1 LQSEFNQFNLAPAVK
16 QGLASLGFKHPTPI
30 QEHAIPIVLEGRD
43 AILQAK
49 TGSGKTL
56 AFGLPILSMLKPKSK
71 PQALVVL
78 PTREL
83 AIQVRDALASVSGN
97 SPLRTL
103 AIYGGV
109 GLGPQEKAL
118 ADGIDV
124 VIGTPGRLKDLITR
138 GSLDLSRAHL
148 LVLDE
153 ADEMLDMGF
162 RRDIE
167 FLLGKLT
174 SRKQTLILSATM
186 PEAIKAIANR
196 YLTNPAVVGLVQHE
210 ATPDEISHHFV
221 RVKTDRRLDALTT
234 LIRNESP
241 ERAIIFTR
249 MKHETKR
256 LALKLER
263 VMGVEFGF
271 LNGNM
276 SQNARNR
283 MMDRFRSGE
292 IQYLI
297 ATDVAARGIDVEGLT
312 HVFHYAVPNV
322 VEAYIHR
329 SGRTGRA
336 GKEGKTI
343 CLVTPDDAEAFKA
356 ILKRVPCEEI
366 RLELP
371 EQTEHVDSDADER
384 RSAPRGRQ
392 PVARSVAR
400 TPDVRQAAPEDWK
413 KFKLSLP
420 KLRDTSEDGLRQWL
434 VQRTG
439 VASAAIRVITVA
451 PDHAIVEVSSRSSER
466 FKQAIQRPRANDAQP
481 QVTRPHGA
489 RPEGQRSEVQRPEGQ
504 QTRGS
509 QTRGSQTRGSQSR
522 GSQPQGRR

>member
-1 LQSEFNQFNLAPAVK
+1 MQPEFNQFNLSPAVK
-16 QGLASLGFKHPTPI
+16 QGLAALGFKTPTPI

-71 PQALVVL
+71 PQVLVVL

-83 AIQVRDALASVSGN
+83 AIQVRDALASVSGS
-97 SPLRTL
+97 SPLRML
-103 AIYGGV
+103 AVYGGV

-118 ADGIDV
+118 TEGVDI
-124 VIGTPGRLKDLITR
+124 VIGTPGRLKDLINR
-138 GSLDLSRAHL
+138 QSLDLSRAHL

-162 RRDIE
+162 RRDID
-167 FLLGKLT
+167 FLLAKLT

-186 PEAIKAIANR
+186 PEAIKAIAHQH
-196 YLTNPAVVGLVQHE
+196 LKDPAVVGLVQQDV
-210 ATPDEISHHFV
+210 TPSEISHHFV

-234 LIRNESP
+234 LIRTESP

-256 LALKLER
+256 LAQKLER
-263 VMGVEFGF
+263 LMGFEFGF

-283 MMDRFRSGE
+283 MLERFRSGE
-292 IQYLI
+292 LNYLI
-297 ATDVAARGIDVEGLT
+297 ATDVAARGLDIEGLT

-343 CLVTPDDAEAFKA
+343 CLVTPDDADAFKA

-366 RLELP
+366 RIELP
-371 EQTEHVDSDADER
+371 EASESDGFTEPPR
-384 RSAPRGRQ
+384 RPATPR
-392 PVARSVAR
+392 S
-400 TPDVRQAAPEDWK
+400 RQATPAATDDWK

-420 KLRDTSEDGLRQWL
+420 KLRDASEEGLRQWL

-439 VASAAIRVITVA
+439 IAPAAIRVMTIG
-451 PDHAIVEVSSRSSER
+451 PDHAIVEVAARNSER
-466 FKQAIQRPRANDAQP
+466 FKQAIQRPHTQGN
-481 QVTRPHGA
+481 RPHGA
-489 RPEGQRSEVQRPEGQ
+489 RQGHRPDGQRAEGQRPEGPRHDRAKGPE
-504 QTRGS
+504 T
-509 QTRGSQTRGSQSR
+509 R

>member
-1 LQSEFNQFNLAPAVK
+1 MQPEFNQFNLSPAIK
-16 QGLASLGFKHPTPI
+16 QGLAALGFKTPTPI
-30 QEHAIPIVLEGRD
+30 QEHAIPIVLSGRD

-56 AFGLPILSMLKPKSK
+56 AFGLPIMSMLKPKSK

-83 AIQVRDALASVSGN
+83 AIQVRDALASVSGD

-103 AIYGGV
+103 AVYGGV

-118 ADGIDV
+118 HDGIDL

-186 PEAIKAIANR
+186 PEAIKAIAHQ
-196 YLTNPAVVGLVQHE
+196 YLKDPAVVGLVQKDV
-210 ATPDEISHHFV
+210 TPDEISHHFV
-221 RVKTDRRLDALTT
+221 RVKTERRLDALMT
-234 LIRNESP
+234 LIRTESP

-256 LALKLER
+256 LAQKLER
-263 VMGVEFGF
+263 IMGCEFGF

-292 IQYLI
+292 ITYLI
-297 ATDVAARGIDVEGLT
+297 ATDVAARGIDIEGLT

-343 CLVTPDDAEAFKA
+343 CLVTPDDADAFKA
-356 ILKRVPCEEI
+356 ILKRVPAQEI

-371 EQTEHVDSDADER
+371 ESDETSETEADAPR
-384 RSAPRGRQ
+384 REAPRGRQ
-392 PVARSVAR
+392 
-400 TPDVRQAAPEDWK
+400 AASEDWK

-420 KLRDTSEDGLRQWL
+420 KLRDTSEEGLRHWL

-439 VASAAIRVITVA
+439 LAPAAFRAITLHA
-451 PDHAIVEVSSRSSER
+451 DHAIIEVSARSSER
-466 FKQAIQRPRANDAQP
+466 FKQAIQRPQT
-481 QVTRPHGA
+481 QGTRPQGA
-489 RPEGQRSEVQRPEGQ
+489 RSQGHRPDGHRPEGHRSEGHRAEGQRSDAHRTETHRAEPQRSE
-504 QTRGS
+504 
-509 QTRGSQTRGSQSR
+509 SR
-522 GSQPQGRR
+522 GARNRGNRPQGRR